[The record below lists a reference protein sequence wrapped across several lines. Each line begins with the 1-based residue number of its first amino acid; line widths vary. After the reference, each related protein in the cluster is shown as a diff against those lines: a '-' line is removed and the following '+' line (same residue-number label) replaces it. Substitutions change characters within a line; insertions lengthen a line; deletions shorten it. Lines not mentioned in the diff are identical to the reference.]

1 MTLISAPKRFS
12 DFLNEISQKWQ
23 KAWEDI
29 KLFEANPD
37 YSRKKFYTTVAFP
50 YPNSPFHLGHGRTY
64 VTCDIYA
71 RFMRMRGYNV
81 LFPMGFHYTGTPII
95 AMADDVAKGDK
106 ELIDIFKNI
115 YEIPDDVISK
125 LVDPLFMANYFKEE
139 IKKAMKEIGLSI
151 DWRREFT
158 TIDPEFSS
166 FIVWQFNKLQQ
177 KGFIVRDT
185 HPVGWCPVHHIP
197 VGMHDTKGDMEPEI
211 GEFTLIYFDS
221 DLGIFPA
228 ATLRPE
234 TVFGAVAIWVNP
246 DVNYAIVEIDGK
258 KYVMSERAAF
268 KISFQIDNV
277 KTITT
282 LKGSELTKH
291 NAVNPITGKT
301 IPILGADFVDPMT
314 GTGVVMSVPA
324 HAPFDYYYLKKIKQ
338 DMPVISIITVE
349 GQGDALA
356 KEVVDKTNPK
366 GKEDLE
372 KLTEQVYRT
381 EYNKGRMKEN
391 IVELARPEFRESVK
405 GLVGLSV
412 PDARQ
417 KITEF
422 LIEKKLGRKIYEI
435 MNRPVYCRCGNEV
448 VVKILKDQWF
458 LDYGNL
464 QWKAL
469 AKKLISNMTFI
480 PPEARKDFEF
490 VADWLQKR
498 ACARTRGLGTPLPWD
513 KKWIIESLSDS
524 TIYMAYYTVAHL
536 IKKYGLKPSQ
546 LTLDFWD
553 YVMLGQGDPFSISN
567 STGIPKEVIEEMRK
581 EFTYW
586 YPLDVRHSGKDL
598 IPNHLSFFI
607 FNHAAIF
614 PEELWPKAI
623 AVNGFVLLEGK
634 KMSKSLRNI
643 IPLRKAIRMYGAD
656 VVRITLT
663 STADM
668 GSDVNFSDSY
678 AKSVADALRNYYDL
692 IEKVDEFKGSEESF
706 PEKWI
711 KNKFNQM
718 VINVTKYLENLDLRN
733 ALNELLYNFS
743 SYLNEYTEMVRA
755 EGKEPNGKLVKEIL
769 EVWIKMISPFA
780 PHFAEEVWH
789 KLGHETFVSVEKW
802 PEIPETS
809 VDMLVD
815 LIHEYHKKVL
825 EDIQS
830 ILNVYKGTPKVVR
843 IFVAT
848 PHELSLLRSALEV
861 VSRGGSMKE
870 FIEKN
875 KTQEKFD
882 AKLYQ
887 KIFEEARS
895 LDDKMRKLV
904 LGHDFNEEEILRE
917 GANYLKYKLGG
928 KEIEIRSVKEMDKS
942 KYKKDA
948 LPLKPAIF
956 IQ

>member
-23 KAWEDI
+23 KAWEDT

-391 IVELARPEFRESVK
+391 IVELTRPEFRESVK

-469 AKKLISNMTFI
+469 AKKLISKMIFI

-553 YVMLGQGDPFSISN
+553 YVMLGQGDPSSISN

-678 AKSVADALRNYYDL
+678 AKSVADALRNFYDL

-718 VINVTKYLENLDLRN
+718 VINATKYLENLDLRN

-743 SYLNEYTEMVRA
+743 SYLNEYMEMVRA